1 MDRLDM
7 FRRFH
12 AGNGE
17 LGSGTG
23 GFPYVAAVDR
33 FKQMTQNEF
42 DSLLARWAAEDADI
56 AKRLAEKGR
65 DSAEQRG

>member
-23 GFPYVAAVDR
+23 GFPYAAAVDR
-33 FKQMTQNEF
+33 FKLMRAIGVEPM
-42 DSLLARWAAEDADI
+42 LARWAVEDK
-56 AKRLAEKGR
+56 AKKGAKNER
-65 DSAEQRG
+65 

>member
-1 MDRLDM
+1 MRAMDRLDM

-17 LGSGTG
+17 LGTGTG

-33 FKQMTQNEF
+33 FKLM
-42 DSLLARWAAEDADI
+42 LAYGI
-56 AKRLAEKGR
+56 
-65 DSAEQRG
+65 

>member
-33 FKQMTQNEF
+33 FKLMLAGGIEPM
-42 DSLLARWAAEDADI
+42 LARWAAEDK
-56 AKRLAEKGR
+56 AKKER
-65 DSAEQRG
+65 DNGKVS